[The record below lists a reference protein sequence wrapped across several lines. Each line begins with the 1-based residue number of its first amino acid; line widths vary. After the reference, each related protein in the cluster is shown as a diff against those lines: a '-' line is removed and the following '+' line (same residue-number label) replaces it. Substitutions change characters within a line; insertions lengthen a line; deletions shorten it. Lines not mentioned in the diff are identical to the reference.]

1 MRSVTIARGLLRE
14 NGQIQKELA
23 SAFSTTSSTSA
34 PPPPSRTLSSAPLP
48 QRRSDDAS
56 DSSEIKIV
64 TPSVPGPKSTQMRQ
78 KLMDIQQMGSITL
91 IADLENSKGNYFRDV
106 DGNNYLDAFM
116 QIASLPLGYNH
127 PALQS
132 VMTDPKNLSAL
143 INRPAMGW
151 YPNDRWVH
159 LLQDVFMSIAPKG
172 LDQIYPM
179 MCGTCSNENAI
190 KLMFMK
196 YMDKQRGG
204 RVNFTQEEV
213 DSTMKNQAPGSP
225 KLSILSFKGCFHGRT
240 VGLLSCSNSRP
251 IHGVDI
257 PTLPWPK
264 ADFPQYKYPL
274 EEFVRENKAEDERC
288 LATVEEQIE
297 KQAKLGIPVAG
308 IITEPIQAEGG
319 DNHGSKEFFQG
330 LDRIAHKLDIPL
342 LMDEVQTGGGSTG
355 KMWCHEHFDL
365 EHGPDAVTF
374 SKKML
379 SGGIYHKKTLR
390 PAHPGRVVNTWVGDP
405 HKALMLEAV
414 VKEIKTHDLT
424 GLSLKTGDTMLKGL
438 KELER
443 RFPGL
448 WHAARGR
455 GTFAAVDCSTV
466 AIRDEIVTRM
476 RSQGVLIGGCGEKAI
491 RIRPAL
497 IFEPK
502 HAEIM
507 LEKFEDVLTEL
518 TATK

>member
-1 MRSVTIARGLLRE
+1 
-14 NGQIQKELA
+14 
-23 SAFSTTSSTSA
+23 
-34 PPPPSRTLSSAPLP
+34 
-48 QRRSDDAS
+48 
-56 DSSEIKIV
+56 
-64 TPSVPGPKSTQMRQ
+64 
-78 KLMDIQQMGSITL
+78 MG
-91 IADLENSKGNYFRDV
+91 
-106 DGNNYLDAFM
+106 
-116 QIASLPLGYNH
+116 
-127 PALQS
+127 
-132 VMTDPKNLSAL
+132 
-143 INRPAMGW
+143 
-151 YPNDRWVH
+151 
-159 LLQDVFMSIAPKG
+159 
-172 LDQIYPM
+172 
-179 MCGTCSNENAI
+179 
-190 KLMFMK
+190 
-196 YMDKQRGG
+196 
-204 RVNFTQEEV
+204 
-213 DSTMKNQAPGSP
+213 
-225 KLSILSFKGCFHGRT
+225 
-240 VGLLSCSNSRP
+240 
-251 IHGVDI
+251 
-257 PTLPWPK
+257 
-264 ADFPQYKYPL
+264 
-274 EEFVRENKAEDERC
+274 
-288 LATVEEQIE
+288 
-297 KQAKLGIPVAG
+297 
-308 IITEPIQAEGG
+308 
-319 DNHGSKEFFQG
+319 
-330 LDRIAHKLDIPL
+330 PL
-342 LMDEVQTGGGSTG
+342 LMDEGQTGGGSTG

-507 LEKFEDVLTEL
+507 LEKFEDVLTDLEKKTMKTLMYYNTVCAFHIFNIMYLNINHRFTFGFNISYDISFLML
-518 TATK
+518 TNMHIIGQLFFYTSYIIHTTEN